1 LAEFPWPAKTLDC
14 GAHCA
19 VEMSS
24 RKLFFSAAR
33 SRHDQ
38 QMAITHPYPAGL
50 TLATIL

>member
-19 VEMSS
+19 AEMSS

-33 SRHDQ
+33 H
-38 QMAITHPYPAGL
+38 AITSKWPLPIHIA
-50 TLATIL
+50 LA